1 MLWLFRYRHSPPH
14 YLFLDTICVNNT
26 EHRDVDMQTE
36 RQSDTSALA
45 EHDEAIRLNPNSAEA
60 YFNRGK
66 AKRQTPSAIA
76 DFDEAIRCNPNF
88 ADAHF
93 YRGCLKDYLAP
104 RESLV
109 AARHEARRSAIA
121 DFDEA
126 IQLDLDFRELLHAYY
141 RRGLAKYNLDRYEEA
156 IVDFDEALRLIKQ
169 GDPECLTAEIQ
180 ELREEAEGI
189 LNFYEEG
196 IAGITERIR
205 QNPNDIRDYK
215 IRGESNGFLGRMAEA
230 KADFQ
235 KILEL
240 TTDTHIIN
248 EIERHLQELDNPDYW
263 QQYSWRTGR

>member
-1 MLWLFRYRHSPPH
+1 
-14 YLFLDTICVNNT
+14 
-26 EHRDVDMQTE
+26 MQTE

-45 EHDEAIRLNPNSAEA
+45 EYDEAIWLNPDSAEA

-66 AKRQTPSAIA
+66 AKWQTPSAIA

-88 ADAHF
+88 AEAYF
-93 YRGCLKDYLAP
+93 YRGCLKDYHRSRQSTL
-104 RESLV
+104 
-109 AARHEARRSAIA
+109 AARHKALRSAIV

-126 IQLDLDFRELLHAYY
+126 IRLDLDFPERLHAYY
-141 RRGLAKYNLDRYEEA
+141 RRGLTKYNLDRYEDA

-180 ELREEAEGI
+180 ELREEAEGM

-196 IAGITERIR
+196 ITRITERIR

-215 IRGESNGFLGRMAEA
+215 IRGESNGFLGRMQEA

-240 TTDTHIIN
+240 TTDTHIIT
-248 EIERHLQELDNPDYW
+248 EIERHLQALDNPDYW
-263 QQYSWRTGR
+263 